1 MSYGMWYMAVYS
13 GMTENAYGMFESDEK
28 AVLGFVNNVPAGET
42 LLEIYRCA
50 DDECLT
56 PADHPIWH

>member
-1 MSYGMWYMAVYS
+1 MAVYS